1 MRWWVDAWNPAYGSS
16 FEPGEGGP
24 SKETSATIDL
34 SVEVPAGSW
43 HAVQPKAGVRAP
55 SRVYLVDGAQRRDAT
70 LWSVEEDGSSLPGL
84 AASFAAGVV
93 RCDLGDGGAEVVE
106 ARVERRLFTASR
118 TAPGLS
124 TGQVDY
130 RVHQVD
136 ITDPIRLGRAVQAPL
151 TDLEIRTSESAR
163 AGDHEDLLIVDG
175 PLRTRRALPRTIG
188 YIKTQQ
194 GSYLPAAQ
202 AGVVTGL
209 RPGERSPVFRV
220 AQALHDGYSW
230 YLRLP
235 GPAGAPWTGIARVQC
250 SLELTPEQAIR
261 LADVSAVTLPRL
273 ASSSYKDPR
282 APQNLVPI
290 GGLERR
296 LRAMLGDARFLHRSL
311 LAAAARA

>member
-1 MRWWVDAWNPAYGSS
+1 VDAWNPAYGTS
-16 FEPGEGGP
+16 FEPGDGGP
-24 SKETSATIDL
+24 SKETSAKIDL
-34 SVEVPAGSW
+34 TVELPADSWRPVVPPAD
-43 HAVQPKAGVRAP
+43 VQPP
-55 SRVYLVDGAQRRDAT
+55 TRVYLVDGVQRRDAT

-93 RCDLGDGGAEVVE
+93 RCDLRDGGAEVVD

-124 TGQVDY
+124 TGQINY
-130 RVHQVD
+130 RLHQVD
-136 ITDPIRLGRAVQAPL
+136 ITDPVRLGRAVQAPL

-163 AGDHEDLLIVDG
+163 GGDDDDLLIVDG
-175 PLRTRRALPRTIG
+175 PLRSRRQLPRTIG

-202 AGVVTGL
+202 ATVVTQL
-209 RPGERSPVFRV
+209 KPGERSPVFRM
-220 AQALHDGYSW
+220 AQALSDGYSW

-250 SLELTPEQAIR
+250 SLELAPGEAIA
-261 LADVSAVTLPRL
+261 LAGISAVTLPRL

-296 LRAMLGDARFLHRSL
+296 LRAMLGDSRLLHRSL
-311 LAAAARA
+311 LAAARL